1 MSLQHAAKH
10 LEKHG
15 RNGDTVLVHMSKGEV
30 KSLNDLAMANGGYLT
45 INPHTG
51 LPEAGFLQ
59 RMLPMVIGA
68 GLVATGVGAPAAA
81 MMVGGG
87 YFAATG
93 SLKQGLMAG
102 LGAYGGAGMASSF
115 GAAGASSV
123 VPEAAASSAGDLAA
137 LTPTAPVAPIAV
149 DPTAAVNPM
158 SGNFSTATA
167 SPPVDPNLAVNPL
180 SGRSLPAPVVSASPA
195 PVTPPV
201 DPNLAV
207 NPLSGRLL
215 PAPVTPTV
223 EVPVTA
229 TAPAPVNPNLPPEI
243 TSNSPSF
250 QQQPGDFKNMTASQR
265 LEAIKS
271 GASFD
276 NLGDWAS
283 KNKVEA
289 YGMGASA
296 IMPWDE
302 EKEERTPPYRDS
314 DPGQQF
320 TYEANATQPTPIAD
334 PYGREQKY
342 FNPRYVKRAADGGIT
357 GSGNLNLDIPLNL
370 TSGGGGYSGAP
381 AAAGGSG
388 GGSGATYPFQNN
400 GGFTGNNNAP
410 QVAQQAP
417 QVSQNLPNANQ
428 PTLGL
433 GASQEGLFSGI
444 LPEQQ
449 DFFAAQSTGMAS
461 GGMATGGIFDAGYNL
476 GGYSDGGRL
485 LRGPGDGVSDSIP
498 AVIGKRQPAR
508 LADGEF
514 VIPARIVSELGNGS
528 TEAGA
533 RKLYAMMDRIQ
544 KTRGKTVG
552 KGKVAKNSRAD
563 KHLPA

>member
-30 KSLNDLAMANGGYLT
+30 KSLNDLAMAGGGQLT

-59 RMLPMVIGA
+59 RMLPMVAGA
-68 GLVATGVGAPAAA
+68 ALASTGVGAPMAAL
-81 MMVGGG
+81 MVGGG
-87 YFAATG
+87 YYASTG

-123 VPEAAASSAGDLAA
+123 VPEAAAGTAGDLAT
-137 LTPTAPVAPIAV
+137 LTPTAPAPITV

-158 SGNFSTATA
+158 PGNFPTATA

-180 SGRSLPAPVVSASPA
+180 SGRPLPAPVVSVSPA
-195 PVTPPV
+195 PVTTPASAPTFDANKPFANQTMYPPAA
-201 DPNLAV
+201 PA
-207 NPLSGRLL
+207 S
-215 PAPVTPTV
+215 APVTAAPPPAIGDASPSFQQQPGVVTPT
-223 EVPVTA
+223 A
-229 TAPAPVNPNLPPEI
+229 SVNPNLPPEI
-243 TSNSPSF
+243 TSSSPSF
-250 QQQPGDFKNMTASQR
+250 QQQPGTMDFKNMTPSQR
-265 LEAIKS
+265 FEAMKS

-283 KNKVEA
+283 KNKVQA

-302 EKEERTPPYRDS
+302 EKEEPAPRYRDS
-314 DPGQQF
+314 DPGQQY
-320 TYEANATQPTPIAD
+320 TYEANATSPTPMSD

-342 FNPRYVKRAADGGIT
+342 FNQQYVKRAA
-357 GSGNLNLDIPLNL
+357 
-370 TSGGGGYSGAP
+370 
-381 AAAGGSG
+381 
-388 GGSGATYPFQNN
+388 N
-400 GGFTGNNNAP
+400 GGM
-410 QVAQQAP
+410 
-417 QVSQNLPNANQ
+417 
-428 PTLGL
+428 
-433 GASQEGLFSGI
+433 
-444 LPEQQ
+444 
-449 DFFAAQSTGMAS
+449 MAS
-461 GGMATGGIFDAGYNL
+461 GGISDAGYNL

-544 KTRGKTVG
+544 KARKKTVG

-563 KHLPA
+563 KYLPA